1 MNLRNFHPPIG
12 TLISSAVLLF
22 GLLTVSTSSLAAS
35 ISGTMTLTGGS
46 YSLTGGTGGFSD
58 ATGITFDSSVIG
70 ATSAND
76 ALGTTVGLGTL
87 GTVNG
92 FDFDPLAG
100 SINDFIEVGG
110 WFFQLDTAV
119 AATPRSDSQLF
130 ISGTGILTG
139 NGYDATAAQWT
150 FSSNNLN
157 DYSMTLTAVPVPAAV
172 WLFAS
177 GLLGLVGAA
186 GRRK

>member
-1 MNLRNFHPPIG
+1 MNFRNLDIRIG
-12 TLISSAVLLF
+12 TLITRTVLLF
-22 GLLTVSTSSLAAS
+22 GLLTVSASSAAAS
-35 ISGTMTLTGGS
+35 ITGTVTLIGGS
-46 YSLTGGTGGFSD
+46 YSLNGGSGFSD
-58 ATGITFDSSVIG
+58 AAGITFDSPEIG
-70 ATSAND
+70 AFSATD

-87 GTVNG
+87 GSVKG

-100 SINDFIEVGG
+100 SIIDFIEIGG
-110 WFFQLDTAV
+110 WSFQLDSAV

-172 WLFAS
+172 WLFVS
-177 GLLGLVGAA
+177 GLLGLA
-186 GRRK
+186 GIARRRR